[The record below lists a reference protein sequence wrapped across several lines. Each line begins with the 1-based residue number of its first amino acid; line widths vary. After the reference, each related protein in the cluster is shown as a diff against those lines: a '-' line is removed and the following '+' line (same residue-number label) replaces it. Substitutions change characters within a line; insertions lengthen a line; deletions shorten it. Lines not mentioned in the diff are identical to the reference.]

1 MTRPSLSPE
10 ALERLRRLEL
20 LVGAFVE
27 SVSSGKHAS
36 RGFGTSAHFADHRDY
51 HPGEDPRAI
60 DWRASARG
68 DRLVVKRFEHEGR
81 LDATLI
87 LDASASMHF
96 AGEND
101 DITKLECGAL
111 LLESLARVILA
122 NGDAVSV
129 ERATFGATSATALR
143 GGREQLEAVLA
154 LLALDEA
161 PSRGSCLADALEAIL
176 SRAHTKR
183 LIVVASDLIDDDER
197 WLSVAFSLVARG
209 HRLVVLHTLT
219 REEIELP
226 LSGLWRLTDCETD
239 ANVEVDVDVVREAYV
254 REFGEWRAKLDERLT
269 SAGVVS
275 RTVLANEDPA
285 LTVEE
290 LLRIARAF
298 WR

>member
-68 DRLVVKRFEHEGR
+68 DRLVVKRFEREGR

-96 AGEND
+96 AGESD
-101 DITKLECGAL
+101 SVTKVECGAL

-129 ERATFGATSATALR
+129 ERVAFGDASATALR
-143 GGREQLEAVLA
+143 GGREQLEAVLS
-154 LLALDEA
+154 LLAIEE
-161 PSRGSCLADALEAIL
+161 PSRRGECLADVLRAVL
-176 SRAHTKR
+176 SRAQTKR
-183 LIVVASDLIDDDER
+183 LVVVASDLLEENDE
-197 WLSVAFSLVARG
+197 WLAAAFSLVARG
-209 HRLVVLHTLT
+209 HRLVMIHTLT
-219 REEIELP
+219 REETELS
-226 LSGLWRLTDCETD
+226 LSGLWRLTDCESD
-239 ANVEVDVDVVREAYV
+239 VDVEVDVDLVREAYV
-254 REFGEWRAKLDERLT
+254 RDFGEWRASLEGQL
-269 SAGVVS
+269 SAAGVLF
-275 RTVLANEDPA
+275 RTAFADADPVA
-285 LTVEE
+285 TVED
-290 LLRIARAF
+290 LLVMARAF